1 MAVSNEPTREEL
13 YEIIAAQQKMIDRL
27 TAEVTALRSRVEELE
42 EQLNKNSRNSS
53 KPPSTDGFDKPA
65 PKSQRKKSGK
75 KAGGQ
80 NGHKGHHMALDS
92 FDRTER
98 IYPSRCAN
106 CPHRAECG
114 KLRVYYTC
122 YATDVIV
129 QKETVRYQM
138 MECNC
143 DGVHAAAKRPAG
155 INGTVTYGN
164 NLKALICV
172 LSTKGMVAMK
182 NLCEIVEGLT
192 GIRPSEGTVVN
203 MLRSAAM
210 TAESVVSSYPQRL
223 NKIPVVHSDE
233 TGIYIN
239 GTLHWVHV
247 VCTRNM
253 TYYAL
258 SKKRGTKAMYEI
270 DFLPNYHGIVVHDF
284 WKSYFKVTEAK
295 HAMCGAHLLREL
307 TGIYENHPEQ
317 TWARDM
323 YHQLLDMCRAADFYN
338 QNPDIGS
345 REQYMDCMKRAYDEI
360 VERASAQNPLPVK
373 AQGKKGRPKRGKIRA
388 LIDRLREYKD
398 DICRFADN
406 ALVPFTNNQ
415 AERDLRMIKVKNKV
429 IGCFRSLE
437 GARNFLTLKSFTS
450 TSAKNGVTAF
460 QALIALFSGQ
470 VDSGTE

>member
-1 MAVSNEPTREEL
+1 MATSNEPTREEL
-13 YEIIAAQQKMIDRL
+13 YEIIAAQQRMIDRL
-27 TAEVTALRSRVEELE
+27 TAEVAELRNQVKELK
-42 EQLNKNSRNSS
+42 EQLGKNSRNSS
-53 KPPSTDGFDKPA
+53 KPPSTDGYIKPT
-65 PKSQRKKSGK
+65 PKSQRKKTGK

-80 NGHKGHHMALDS
+80 TGHKGHHMTLDN

-98 IYPSRCAN
+98 VYPSRCAN
-106 CPHRAECG
+106 CPHRADCD
-114 KLRVYYTC
+114 KLHVYNTC
-122 YATDVIV
+122 YATDIVV

-182 NLCEIVEGLT
+182 NLCEIVDGLT

-203 MLRSAAM
+203 MLRSAAR

-239 GTLHWVHV
+239 GILHWVHV
-247 VCTRNM
+247 VCTGNM

-258 SKKRGTKAMYEI
+258 SKRRGTKALYEI

-284 WKSYFKVTEAK
+284 WKSYFKATEAK

-323 YHQLLDMCRAADFYN
+323 YHQLLDMCRTADFYN

-345 REQYMDCMKRAYDEI
+345 REQYMDCLKRAYDEI
-360 VERASAQNPLPVK
+360 VKRASAQNPLPQKV
-373 AQGKKGRPKRGKIRA
+373 QGKKGRPKRGKIRA
-388 LIDRLREYKD
+388 LIDRLREHKD

-450 TSAKNGVTAF
+450 TAAKNGVTTF
-460 QALIALFSGQ
+460 QALLALFSGQ
-470 VDSGTE
+470 VVLETE

>member
-1 MAVSNEPTREEL
+1 MATSKEPTREEL
-13 YEIIAAQQKMIDRL
+13 LRIIAEQQKMIDRL
-27 TAEVTALRSRVEELE
+27 TAEVADLKNQVKELK
-42 EQLNKNSRNSS
+42 EQLNKNSHNSS
-53 KPPSTDGFDKPA
+53 KPPSSDGYDKPA

-75 KAGGQ
+75 KTGGQ
-80 NGHKGHHMALDS
+80 KGHKGHHMALDN

-98 IYPSRCAN
+98 VYPSHCAN
-106 CPHRAECG
+106 CPNRDNCG

-122 YATDVIV
+122 YATDIIV
-129 QKETVRYQM
+129 QKETVRYQL

-143 DGVHAAAKRPAG
+143 NGVHSAAKRPAG

-164 NLKALICV
+164 NLKALVCV
-172 LSTKGMVAMK
+172 LNTKGMVAMK

-203 MLRSAAM
+203 MLRSAAK
-210 TAESVVSSYPQRL
+210 TAENVVSNYPQRL

-233 TGIYIN
+233 TGVYIN
-239 GTLHWVHV
+239 GILHWVYV
-247 VCTRNM
+247 VCTGNM

-258 SKKRGTKAMYEI
+258 SKKRGTEAMYEI
-270 DFLPNYHGIVVHDF
+270 DFLPNYRGIVVHDF

-317 TWARDM
+317 TWAREM

-338 QNPDIGS
+338 QNPDISS

-360 VERASAQNPLPVK
+360 VRRAVEQNPLPEK
-373 AQGKKGRPKRGKIRA
+373 TPGKKGRSKRGKIRA

-406 ALVPFTNNQ
+406 AFVPFTNNL

-450 TSAKNGVTAF
+450 TAAKNGVTAF
-460 QALIALFSGQ
+460 QVLLALFSGQ
-470 VDSGTE
+470 VILGTE